1 MTNCIA
7 IDASSEA
14 CSVSLMVDGEVTTK
28 SSDTPRSHAKA
39 LLPFVHELLSLQQI
53 ALSDLDFIACS
64 KGPGSFTGLRIGL
77 GIAQGLAF
85 GAGKPM
91 VGISSLETMAY
102 AAHTTHPQAE
112 LVISLLDAR
121 MGEIYWSAMQFSPSA
136 ISPIAEPRLD
146 AIEAVND
153 QLKHLISQNTAQSAL
168 IVGAAAELLDCSTL
182 RHLGAEVDMAI
193 VPSAT
198 TMAHLAVAKWQAGDS
213 CLPQDFQLDY
223 LRNSVSWNKRQRIR
237 S

>member
-1 MTNCIA
+1 MANCIA

-14 CSVSLMVDGEVTTK
+14 CSVSLVVNNTTTNAT
-28 SSDTPRSHAKA
+28 SDIPKSHAKS

-53 ALSDLDFIACS
+53 TLSDLDFIACS

-85 GAGKPM
+85 GAQKPM
-91 VGISSLETMAY
+91 VGVSSLESMARSVNLL
-102 AAHTTHPQAE
+102 HPQAE

-121 MGEIYWSAMQFSPSA
+121 MGEIYWSAMAFMPTG
-136 ISPIAEPRLD
+136 IAFLIEPRLD
-146 AIEAVND
+146 AIAEVNHELS
-153 QLKHLISQNTAQSAL
+153 QLLTEHKSKPAL
-168 IVGAAAELLDCSTL
+168 IAGAATELLDLTLL
-182 RHLGAEVDMAI
+182 RHAAIDVSVAPNAEMI
-193 VPSAT
+193 AT
-198 TMAHLAVAKWQAGDS
+198 IALEKWDEECF